1 MRLDLTRT
9 WYGLDTDRVSS
20 WFGNRTDEESPK
32 YPFMNITASYI
43 RRELQD
49 YYTPQEA
56 GNLSRLICC
65 EILGQPV
72 VDYYLGKDITL
83 SAKAEQELQ
92 SLLRRLRNFEPIQ
105 YILGEARFLGRAFQV
120 ASGVLIP
127 RPETEELVEIML
139 KEISS
144 TSRILDIGTGSGC
157 IAVTLA
163 KELPG
168 TQVTAWDVSEEAL
181 AIAAANSLA
190 LQAPVCFEQRDVL
203 AYTPGVTER
212 YDVIVSNPPYVTEAE
227 KQDMERNVLDWEP
240 SLALFVPDTD
250 PLRFY
255 RRIAVLG
262 LEMLESDGKLYFE
275 INRTFGEDIV
285 LMMRELGYH
294 FVRLQ
299 EDISHNDRFVIA
311 QK

>member
-1 MRLDLTRT
+1 
-9 WYGLDTDRVSS
+9 
-20 WFGNRTDEESPK
+20 
-32 YPFMNITASYI
+32 MNITASYI

-105 YILGEARFLGRAFQV
+105 YILGEARFLGRTFQV

-144 TSRILDIGTGSGC
+144 TSRVLDIGTGSGC
-157 IAVTLA
+157 IAATLA

-168 TQVTAWDVSEEAL
+168 AQVTAWDVSEEAL

-190 LQAPVCFEQRDVL
+190 LQVPVCFEQRDVL
-203 AYTPGVTER
+203 TYIPGVTER

-240 SLALFVPDTD
+240 SLALFVPDAD

-255 RRIAVLG
+255 RRISVLG
-262 LEMLESDGKLYFE
+262 LEMLKTRNIEKW
-275 INRTFGEDIV
+275 IV
-285 LMMRELGYH
+285 EK
-294 FVRLQ
+294 Q
-299 EDISHNDRFVIA
+299 S
-311 QK
+311 

>member
-1 MRLDLTRT
+1 
-9 WYGLDTDRVSS
+9 
-20 WFGNRTDEESPK
+20 
-32 YPFMNITASYI
+32 MNITASYI

-65 EILGQPV
+65 EILGQSV

-105 YILGEARFLGRAFQV
+105 YILGEARFLGRTFQV

-144 TSRILDIGTGSGC
+144 TSRVLDIGTGSGC
-157 IAVTLA
+157 IAATLA

-168 TQVTAWDVSEEAL
+168 AQVTAWDVSEEAL

-190 LQAPVCFEQRDVL
+190 LQVPVCFEQRDVL
-203 AYTPGVTER
+203 TYIPGVTER

-240 SLALFVPDTD
+240 SLALFVPDAD

-255 RRIAVLG
+255 RRISVRG
-262 LEMLESDGKLYFE
+262 LEILEPDGKLYFE

-285 LMMRELGYH
+285 LMMRELGYR

-299 EDISHNDRFVIA
+299 KDISHNDRFVIA

>member
-1 MRLDLTRT
+1 M
-9 WYGLDTDRVSS
+9 VSS
-20 WFGNRTDEESPK
+20 WSGNRTDEESPK

-105 YILGEARFLGRAFQV
+105 YILGEARFLGRTFQV

-144 TSRILDIGTGSGC
+144 TSRVLDIGTGSGC
-157 IAVTLA
+157 IAATLA

-168 TQVTAWDVSEEAL
+168 AQVTAWDVSEEAL

-190 LQAPVCFEQRDVL
+190 LQVPVCFEQRDVL
-203 AYTPGVTER
+203 TYIPGVTER

-240 SLALFVPDTD
+240 SLALFVPDAD

-255 RRIAVLG
+255 RRISVLG
-262 LEMLESDGKLYFE
+262 LEMLEPDGKLYFE

-285 LMMRELGYH
+285 LMMRELGYR

-299 EDISHNDRFVIA
+299 KDISHNDRFVIA

>member
-1 MRLDLTRT
+1 
-9 WYGLDTDRVSS
+9 
-20 WFGNRTDEESPK
+20 
-32 YPFMNITASYI
+32 MNITASYI

-65 EILGQPV
+65 EILGQSV

-105 YILGEARFLGRAFQV
+105 YILGEARFLGRTFQV

-144 TSRILDIGTGSGC
+144 TSRVLDIGTGSGC
-157 IAVTLA
+157 IAATLA

-168 TQVTAWDVSEEAL
+168 AQVTAWDVSEEAL

-190 LQAPVCFEQRDVL
+190 LQVPVCFEQRDVL
-203 AYTPGVTER
+203 TYIPGVTER

-240 SLALFVPDTD
+240 SLALFVPDAD

-255 RRIAVLG
+255 CRISVLG
-262 LEMLESDGKLYFE
+262 LEILEPDGKLYFE

-285 LMMRELGYH
+285 LMMRELGYR

-299 EDISHNDRFVIA
+299 KDISHNDRFVIA

>member
-1 MRLDLTRT
+1 
-9 WYGLDTDRVSS
+9 
-20 WFGNRTDEESPK
+20 
-32 YPFMNITASYI
+32 MNITASYI

-105 YILGEARFLGRAFQV
+105 YILGEARFLGRTFQV

-144 TSRILDIGTGSGC
+144 TSRVLDIGTGSGC
-157 IAVTLA
+157 IAATLA

-168 TQVTAWDVSEEAL
+168 AQVTAWDVSEEAL

-190 LQAPVCFEQRDVL
+190 LQVPVCFGQRDVL
-203 AYTPGVTER
+203 TYTPGVTER

-240 SLALFVPDTD
+240 SLALFVPDAD

-255 RRIAVLG
+255 RRISVLG
-262 LEMLESDGKLYFE
+262 LEMLEPDGKLYFE

-285 LMMRELGYH
+285 LMMRELGYR

-299 EDISHNDRFVIA
+299 KDISHNDRFVIA

>member
-1 MRLDLTRT
+1 
-9 WYGLDTDRVSS
+9 
-20 WFGNRTDEESPK
+20 
-32 YPFMNITASYI
+32 MNITASYI

-105 YILGEARFLGRAFQV
+105 YILGEARFLGRTFQV

-144 TSRILDIGTGSGC
+144 TSRVLDIGTGSGC
-157 IAVTLA
+157 IAATLA

-168 TQVTAWDVSEEAL
+168 AQVTAWDVSEEAL

-190 LQAPVCFEQRDVL
+190 LQVPVCFEQ
-203 AYTPGVTER
+203 R

-240 SLALFVPDTD
+240 SLALFVPDAD

-255 RRIAVLG
+255 RRISVLG
-262 LEMLESDGKLYFE
+262 LEMLEPDGKLYFE

-285 LMMRELGYH
+285 LMMRELGYR

-299 EDISHNDRFVIA
+299 KDISHNDRFVIA

>member
-1 MRLDLTRT
+1 M
-9 WYGLDTDRVSS
+9 VSS
-20 WFGNRTDEESPK
+20 WSGNRTDEESPK

-105 YILGEARFLGRAFQV
+105 YILGEARFLGRTFQV

-144 TSRILDIGTGSGC
+144 TSRVLDIGTGSGC
-157 IAVTLA
+157 IAATLA

-168 TQVTAWDVSEEAL
+168 AQVTAWDVSEEAL

-190 LQAPVCFEQRDVL
+190 LQVPVCFEQRDVL
-203 AYTPGVTER
+203 TYTPGVTER

-240 SLALFVPDTD
+240 SLALFVPDAD

-255 RRIAVLG
+255 RRISVLG
-262 LEMLESDGKLYFE
+262 LEMLEPDGKLYFE

-285 LMMRELGYH
+285 LMMRELGYR

-299 EDISHNDRFVIA
+299 KDISHNDRFVIA